1 MASVVSRGPDTATS
15 PNRTNQTQSFMP
27 VVDPS
32 LMMWLT
38 FAVIIVAVVSY
49 ASEYFTLEF
58 TSLSVIAVL
67 LLLFELVPV
76 LNASGERIGSARLLA
91 GFADPALITVVCML
105 VIGQGLV
112 HTGALQRI
120 ARDIL
125 FVTRGS
131 GKLAVA
137 LTLTL
142 AMGLSAF
149 TNNTPIV
156 VVFIP
161 VLQALAERDRMSSS
175 KVMIPLSFAAILG
188 GMTTLIGS
196 STNLLVSGALQDM
209 GQAPFSMFSFTVPGL
224 VVALVGL
231 LYVGLIAPRLLPA
244 RTTMAGALVGSAG
257 RQYLAQI
264 TIGPASQLVGHA
276 AAAGMFP
283 ALKDLS
289 VQLLQR
295 GEHAELAP
303 FADITLRAGDTLV
316 VAGTRK
322 SLTDLLA
329 RDRGLIGDVDREE
342 PEPGSP
348 AVPKKP
354 GDEQVLVEV
363 MIAPASRMAG
373 QNLEQIGLRRR
384 FGCIVLGLQRRSRM
398 IRQRVTEIRLE
409 AGDVLLV
416 RGRRDDV
423 EALRTNPDVLLMEW
437 SAAELPALHLAR
449 RAIII
454 AGLVVATISFELVPV
469 VIASVGGAVA
479 MLAASCLNIRQA
491 GRAVD
496 SKVVML
502 VAAALA
508 MGVAM
513 QATGGAVWL
522 AELVITA
529 TGRDDPAIVLSAFFL
544 VVALVTNVLS
554 NNAAAVL
561 FTPIGVNLAHSIGVD
576 PMAFA
581 VAVVIA
587 ASCSFATPIGYQTNL
602 LVMAPGH
609 YRFSDFLRAGVPLV
623 LLLWIT
629 FSLFAPVWFA
639 L

>member
-1 MASVVSRGPDTATS
+1 MVA
-15 PNRTNQTQSFMP
+15 
-27 VVDPS
+27 VDPS
-32 LMMWLT
+32 LMMWLS
-38 FAVIIVAVVSY
+38 FAVIVIAVVSY
-49 ASEYFTLEF
+49 ATEYFTLEF
-58 TSLSVIAVL
+58 TSLGVIAVL
-67 LLLFELVPV
+67 LVLFEVFPV
-76 LNASGERIGSARLLA
+76 ATAAGPVSSARLLA

-125 FVTRGS
+125 FLTRGS
-131 GKLAVA
+131 GRLAIA
-137 LTLTL
+137 LTLLL
-142 AMGLSAF
+142 ALMLSAF

-161 VLQALAERDRMSSS
+161 VLQALAERDRLSSS
-175 KVMIPLSFAAILG
+175 KVMIPLSYAAILG

-196 STNLLVSGALQDM
+196 STNLLVSGAMLDM
-209 GQAPFSMFSFTVPGL
+209 GETPLTMFSFTVPAL

-231 LYVGLIAPRLLPA
+231 VYVGLIAPRLLPA
-244 RTTMAGALVGSAG
+244 RTSMAGTLVGSAG

-264 TIGPASQLVGHA
+264 TVGPTSNLVGHA

-303 FADITLRAGDTLV
+303 FEDIVLRSGDTLV

-322 SLTDLLA
+322 ALTELLA
-329 RDRGLIGDVDREE
+329 RDSGLIGDVDREE
-342 PEPGSP
+342 PETESP
-348 AVPKKP
+348 AVPRKP

-363 MIAPASRMAG
+363 MIAPASRMVG

-384 FGCIVLGLQRRSRM
+384 FGSIVLGLQRRSRM

-416 RGRRDDV
+416 RGRREDI
-423 EALRTNPDVLLMEW
+423 EGLRANPDVLLMEW
-437 SAAELPALHLAR
+437 STAELPALHLAR
-449 RAIII
+449 RALIIS
-454 AGLVVATISFELVPV
+454 AVVIGAISFELVPV
-469 VIASVGGAVA
+469 VIAAVCGAAA
-479 MLAASCLNIRQA
+479 MLATSCLNIRQA
-491 GRAVD
+491 SRAVD

-513 QATGGAVWL
+513 QATGGAAWL
-522 AELVITA
+522 AHLVIAA
-529 TGRDDPAIVLSAFFL
+529 TGSDDPALVLSAFFL
-544 VVALVTNVLS
+544 VVAVVTNVLS

-561 FTPIGVNLAHSIGVD
+561 FTPIGINLAHNIGAD

-609 YRFSDFLRAGVPLV
+609 YRFSDFFRAGLPLV
-623 LLLWIT
+623 FIVWLT
-629 FSLFAPVWFA
+629 FSLFAPFYFG

>member
-1 MASVVSRGPDTATS
+1 MIA
-15 PNRTNQTQSFMP
+15 
-27 VVDPS
+27 VDPT

-38 FAVIIVAVVSY
+38 FAVIIAAVVSY
-49 ASEYFTLEF
+49 ATEYFTLEF
-58 TSLSVIAVL
+58 TSLGVIAVL
-67 LLLFELVPV
+67 LVLFEVFPV
-76 LNASGERIGSARLLA
+76 ATAAGPMSSARLLA

-125 FVTRGS
+125 FLTRGS
-131 GKLAVA
+131 GRIAIA
-137 LTLTL
+137 LTLLL
-142 AMGLSAF
+142 ALLLSAF

-161 VLQALAERDRMSSS
+161 VLQALAERDRLSSS

-196 STNLLVSGALQDM
+196 STNLLVSGAMLDM
-209 GQAPFSMFSFTVPGL
+209 GETPLSMFSFTVPGL
-224 VVALVGL
+224 FVALVGL
-231 LYVGLIAPRLLPA
+231 VYVGLIAPRLLPA
-244 RTTMAGALVGSAG
+244 RTSMAGTLVGSAG

-264 TIGPASQLVGHA
+264 TVGPSSNLVGHA

-283 ALKDLS
+283 ALKELS

-303 FADITLRAGDTLV
+303 FEDIVLRSGDTLV

-322 SLTDLLA
+322 ALTELLA
-329 RDRGLIGDVDREE
+329 RDSGLIGDVDREE
-342 PEPGSP
+342 PETQSP
-348 AVPKKP
+348 AVPRKP
-354 GDEQVLVEV
+354 GDEQILVEV
-363 MIAPASRMAG
+363 MIAPASRMVG

-416 RGRRDDV
+416 RGRREDI
-423 EALRTNPDVLLMEW
+423 EGLRTNPDVLLMEW
-437 SAAELPALHLAR
+437 STAELPALHLAR
-449 RAIII
+449 RALIIS
-454 AGLVVATISFELVPV
+454 ALVIGAISFELLPV
-469 VIASVGGAVA
+469 VIAAVCGAAA
-479 MLAASCLNIRQA
+479 MLATSCLNIRQA
-491 GRAVD
+491 SRAVD

-502 VAAALA
+502 IAAALA
-508 MGVAM
+508 LGVAM
-513 QATGGAVWL
+513 QATGGAAWL
-522 AELVITA
+522 AHLVIAA
-529 TGRDDPAIVLSAFFL
+529 TGGDDPAIVLSAFFL

-609 YRFSDFLRAGVPLV
+609 YRFSDFFRAGVPLV
-623 LLLWIT
+623 IIVWLA
-629 FSLFAPVWFA
+629 FSLFAPIYFG

>member
-1 MASVVSRGPDTATS
+1 MVA
-15 PNRTNQTQSFMP
+15 
-27 VVDPS
+27 VDPS

-38 FAVIIVAVVSY
+38 FAVIVIAVVSY
-49 ASEYFTLEF
+49 ATEYFTLEF
-58 TSLSVIAVL
+58 TSLGVIAVL
-67 LLLFELVPV
+67 LVLFEFFPV
-76 LNASGERIGSARLLA
+76 ATASGPISSSRLLA

-125 FVTRGS
+125 FLARGS
-131 GKLAVA
+131 GSIAIA
-137 LTLTL
+137 LTLLL
-142 AMGLSAF
+142 AMALSAF

-161 VLQALAERDRMSSS
+161 VLQALAERDRLSSS
-175 KVMIPLSFAAILG
+175 KVMIPLSYAAILG

-196 STNLLVSGALQDM
+196 STNLLVSGAMLDM
-209 GQAPFSMFSFTVPGL
+209 GEAPLSMFSFTVPAL
-224 VVALVGL
+224 FVALIGL
-231 LYVGLIAPRLLPA
+231 LYVVLVAPRLLPA

-264 TIGPASQLVGHA
+264 TVGPNSNLVGHA

-289 VQLLQR
+289 VQILQR

-303 FADITLRAGDTLV
+303 FEDIVLRSGDTLV

-322 SLTDLLA
+322 ALTELLA
-329 RDRGLIGDVDREE
+329 RDSGLIGDVDREE
-342 PEPGSP
+342 PETESP
-348 AVPKKP
+348 AVPRKP

-363 MIAPASRMAG
+363 MIAPASRMVG

-409 AGDVLLV
+409 AGDVLLM
-416 RGRRDDV
+416 RGRREDI
-423 EALRTNPDVLLMEW
+423 EGLRANPDVLLMEW
-437 SAAELPALHLAR
+437 STAELPALHLAR
-449 RAIII
+449 RAIVISLLVI
-454 AGLVVATISFELVPV
+454 AAISFELLPV
-469 VIASVGGAVA
+469 VIAAVCGAAA
-479 MLAASCLNIRQA
+479 MLASSCLNIRQA
-491 GRAVD
+491 SRAVD

-513 QATGGAVWL
+513 QATGGAAWL
-522 AELVITA
+522 AHLVIAA
-529 TGRDDPAIVLSAFFL
+529 TGGDDPAIVLSAFFL

-561 FTPIGVNLAHSIGVD
+561 FTPIGINLAHSIGVD

-609 YRFSDFLRAGVPLV
+609 YRFSDFFRAGVPLV
-623 LLLWIT
+623 LIVWLA
-629 FSLFAPVWFA
+629 FSFFAPIYFG

>member
-1 MASVVSRGPDTATS
+1 MVA
-15 PNRTNQTQSFMP
+15 
-27 VVDPS
+27 VDPS

-38 FAVIIVAVVSY
+38 FAVIVIAVVSY
-49 ASEYFTLEF
+49 ATEYFTLEF
-58 TSLSVIAVL
+58 TSLSVIAIL
-67 LLLFELVPV
+67 LVLFEILPV
-76 LNASGERIGSARLLA
+76 ETAAGPVTSSRLLA

-125 FVTRGS
+125 FLTRGS
-131 GKLAVA
+131 GRVAIA
-137 LTLTL
+137 LTLML
-142 AMGLSAF
+142 AMALSAF

-196 STNLLVSGALQDM
+196 STNLLVSGAMLDM
-209 GQAPFSMFSFTVPGL
+209 GEAPLTMFSFTVPAL
-224 VVALVGL
+224 VVALAGL
-231 LYVGLIAPRLLPA
+231 AYVGLIAPRLLPA
-244 RTTMAGALVGSAG
+244 RSNMAGALVGSAG

-264 TIGPASQLVGHA
+264 TIGPTSSLVGHA
-276 AAAGMFP
+276 AASGMFP

-303 FADITLRAGDTLV
+303 FEDIVLRSGDTLV

-322 SLTDLLA
+322 ALTDLLA
-329 RDRGLIGDVDREE
+329 RDSGLIGDVDREE
-342 PEPGSP
+342 PETGSP
-348 AVPKKP
+348 AVPRKP

-363 MIAPASRMAG
+363 MIAPASRMVG

-416 RGRRDDV
+416 RGRREDV
-423 EALRTNPDVLLMEW
+423 EGLRANPDVLLMEW

-449 RAIII
+449 RAIVIS
-454 AGLVVATISFELVPV
+454 ALVIGAISFELMPV
-469 VIASVGGAVA
+469 VIAAVCGAAA
-479 MLAASCLNIRQA
+479 MLATSCLNIRQA
-491 GRAVD
+491 SRAVD

-513 QATGGAVWL
+513 QATGGAAWL
-522 AELVITA
+522 AHLVIAA
-529 TGRDDPAIVLSAFFL
+529 TGGDDPAVVLSAFFL

-561 FTPIGVNLAHSIGVD
+561 FTPIGINLAHSIGVD

-609 YRFSDFLRAGVPLV
+609 YRFSDFLRAGIPLV
-623 LLLWIT
+623 VIVWLT
-629 FSLFAPVWFA
+629 FSLFAPIYFG

>member
-1 MASVVSRGPDTATS
+1 MVA
-15 PNRTNQTQSFMP
+15 
-27 VVDPS
+27 VDPT

-38 FAVIIVAVVSY
+38 FAVIIAAVVSY
-49 ASEYFTLEF
+49 ATEYFTLEF
-58 TSLSVIAVL
+58 TSLGVIAVL
-67 LLLFELVPV
+67 LVLFEVFPV
-76 LNASGERIGSARLLA
+76 ATAAGPMSSARLLA

-125 FVTRGS
+125 FLTRGS
-131 GKLAVA
+131 GRIAIA
-137 LTLTL
+137 LTLLL
-142 AMGLSAF
+142 ALLLSAF

-161 VLQALAERDRMSSS
+161 VLQALAERDRLSSS

-196 STNLLVSGALQDM
+196 STNLLVSGAMLDM
-209 GQAPFSMFSFTVPGL
+209 GETPLSMFSFTVPGL
-224 VVALVGL
+224 FVALIGL
-231 LYVGLIAPRLLPA
+231 VYVGLIAPRLLPA
-244 RTTMAGALVGSAG
+244 RTSMAGTLVGSAG

-264 TIGPASQLVGHA
+264 TIGPTSNLVGHA
-276 AAAGMFP
+276 AASGMFP
-283 ALKDLS
+283 ALKELS

-303 FADITLRAGDTLV
+303 FEDIVLRSGDTLV

-322 SLTDLLA
+322 ALTELLA
-329 RDRGLIGDVDREE
+329 RDSGLIGDVDREE
-342 PEPGSP
+342 PETQSP
-348 AVPKKP
+348 AVPRKP
-354 GDEQVLVEV
+354 GDEQILVEV
-363 MIAPASRMAG
+363 MIAPASRMVG

-416 RGRRDDV
+416 RGRREDI
-423 EALRTNPDVLLMEW
+423 EGLRTNPDVLLMEW
-437 SAAELPALHLAR
+437 STAELPALHLAR
-449 RAIII
+449 RALIIS
-454 AGLVVATISFELVPV
+454 ALVICAISFELLPV
-469 VIASVGGAVA
+469 VIAAVCGAAA
-479 MLAASCLNIRQA
+479 MLATSCLNIRQA
-491 GRAVD
+491 SRAVD

-502 VAAALA
+502 IAAALA
-508 MGVAM
+508 LGVAM
-513 QATGGAVWL
+513 QATGGAAWL
-522 AELVITA
+522 AHLVIAA
-529 TGRDDPAIVLSAFFL
+529 TGGDDPAIVLSAFFL

-609 YRFSDFLRAGVPLV
+609 YRFSDFFRAGVPLV
-623 LLLWIT
+623 IIVWLA
-629 FSLFAPVWFA
+629 FSLFAPIYFG